1 MKLMGYRF
9 VTWSE
14 LGYAMQIGVLTATC
28 RRKLSRGALA
38 VGYSSESDANYC
50 EVEIRDGK
58 DVSKPAD
65 TCLRGSVNLWYRDGH
80 CARCL

>member
-1 MKLMGYRF
+1 MKSMVYRF

-14 LGYAMQIGVLTATC
+14 LGYAMQTGVLTATC

-38 VGYSSESDANYC
+38 FGYSSESDANFC

-58 DVSKPAD
+58 D
-65 TCLRGSVNLWYRDGH
+65 SVNSRSQSVSRTGRH
-80 CARCL
+80 VPEGC